1 MPHALWAWCAGNGL
15 EEWSVASYPWQR
27 GSGFEYYG
35 LMIFVFF
42 LKDWLITIYI
52 YIHIDISFLLIL
64 DLLNTVDALCVSMNI
79 AILQHVLHHLKH
91 GSADQV
97 LSVRHLTLRDA
108 VVSAQGFIR
117 SDSRDISY
125 WWILVP
131 MTFCKTSISSTSRL
145 DGCWDLNQGWKNMQL
160 IFGVLLEQIMI
171 LTWTNSMV
179 SFFASRWF

>member
-1 MPHALWAWCAGNGL
+1 M
-15 EEWSVASYPWQR
+15 
-27 GSGFEYYG
+27 
-35 LMIFVFF
+35 
-42 LKDWLITIYI
+42 ITIYI

-145 DGCWDLNQGWKNMQL
+145 DGCWDLNQG
-160 IFGVLLEQIMI
+160 
-171 LTWTNSMV
+171 
-179 SFFASRWF
+179 